1 MSTVL
6 DQDGEVDWKALIDS
20 LREGKAAEIP
30 CAKERDYLRR
40 ENQIVKRA
48 EKKGI
53 AVTVHRGEGVLR
65 VEPQPGTTRSDAA
78 PESGEAEFR
87 GDRQQERQQR
97 REALRAERQAERGQE
112 S

>member
-30 CAKERDYLRR
+30 CAKERDYVRR

-53 AVTVHRGEGVLR
+53 AVTFQRGEGVLR
-65 VEPQPGTTRSDAA
+65 VEPQLGTARNDSAPGL
-78 PESGEAEFR
+78 EGEEFR

-97 REALRAERQAERGQE
+97 REALRAERQAERTQE
-112 S
+112 G